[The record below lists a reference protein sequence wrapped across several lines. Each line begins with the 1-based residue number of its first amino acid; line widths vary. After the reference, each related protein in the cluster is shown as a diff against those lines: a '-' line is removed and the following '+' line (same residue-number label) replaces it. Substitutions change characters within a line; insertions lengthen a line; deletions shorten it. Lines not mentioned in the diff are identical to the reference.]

1 MIVRGIERT
10 KWEIRNSRHLVL
22 GTCEHG
28 VYMSEGRPGFSVWA
42 VDIDT
47 FVGGVFDALHYS

>member
-1 MIVRGIERT
+1 MRGIERT